1 MKYFLD
7 FDRTLFDTDAFNASL
22 PDEPGCAAFKDDLER
37 VLAQGRDDTLA
48 PPEQRA
54 IVWERITQALNSG
67 ELSFAPGY
75 LERFVYPDVAA
86 FFSRIDD
93 EAIVVT
99 YGEETRQRAKIE
111 SALANVTSV
120 PVLYTGE
127 LPKAEFL
134 ASWSGYSGEEAY
146 FIDDRTP
153 ELVRISERFPAL
165 TLYRMQRNGA
175 RTTIE
180 EQEQETRW
188 TDIHSLAELS

>member
-22 PDEPGCAAFKDDLER
+22 PDEPGCAAFKEDLKR

-48 PPEQRA
+48 PPTERA
-54 IVWERITQALNSG
+54 IVWERMTQALKSG

-75 LERFVYPDVAA
+75 LQRFVYPDVTA
-86 FFSRIDD
+86 FLTNIGDD
-93 EAIVVT
+93 AIIVT
-99 YGEETRQRAKIE
+99 YGEETRQRAKVE
-111 SALANVTSV
+111 SALAHLTSV

-127 LPKAEFL
+127 LGKAEFL
-134 ASWSGYSGEEAY
+134 ASWPGYTGDAAV

-153 ELVRISERFPAL
+153 ELVALSERFPEL
-165 TLYRMQRNGA
+165 TLYRMQRKGA
-175 RTTIE
+175 RTTTP

-188 TDIHSLAELS
+188 TDIQSLVELS